1 LPLWEAK
8 LKTLR
13 ISSFRSGGEIK
24 ICEGKI
30 KLKKKKKR
38 RKRELPALI
47 KSRDVQ

>member
-30 KLKKKKKR
+30 KLKKKKEEK
-38 RKRELPALI
+38 ENCQHL
-47 KSRDVQ
+47 